1 MVGLWAD
8 LSVSRKLYSGSWC
21 ITYDRLD
28 NKVSGVALLEKL
40 LLHKTSYKEYIE
52 KLVLSFRGFQKSNPH
67 RISLMNI
74 FARKWVL
81 PLITLLIVA
90 IMLNFFK

>member
-1 MVGLWAD
+1 MVGLWLIC
-8 LSVSRKLYSGSWC
+8 LSAGSY
-21 ITYDRLD
+21 IPVLGALLMTGLII
-28 NKVSGVALLEKL
+28 KVSGVALLEKTL
-40 LLHKTSYKEYIE
+40 VAQKLNIKSTLK

-81 PLITLLIVA
+81 PLITL
-90 IMLNFFK
+90 